1 MVAYFKF
8 EKLPDEVRKY
18 HKIRSKFRL
27 DCTQYYNPS
36 HYKGLTDFVN
46 KKGQLFFYCA
56 TNSVAYKDKTHN
68 AFYRSDISLSNSSM
82 NFSSILY
89 DCDNCNIGYGYP
101 NPRYWLKAGKINPM
115 YNFRFDAYL
124 FRHNDDFTL
133 IELIIVPNGKNHID
147 KHYNNLLNNVWN
159 DELSNLYKKLT
170 PFYNYSLH
178 NNK

>member
-8 EKLPDEVRKY
+8 EKLPDEVRQF
-18 HKIRSKFRL
+18 HKIKSKFRL

-46 KKGQLFFYCA
+46 KKGQLFFYCT

-68 AFYRSDISLSNSSM
+68 AFYKSDISLSNSSM

-101 NPRYWLKAGKINPM
+101 NPKYWLKAGKVNPM

-124 FRHNDDFTL
+124 FKHNDDFTV
-133 IELIIVPNGKNHID
+133 I
-147 KHYNNLLNNVWN
+147 
-159 DELSNLYKKLT
+159 
-170 PFYNYSLH
+170 
-178 NNK
+178 